1 MPSKKSVKQRN
12 NDRMK
17 NKEYSKSY
25 LEQKRKQEERD
36 NIYPFTRMILIRDV
50 FKSSDL
56 YKAIF
61 LFIAAQVIIIT
72 IAAGVQNE
80 NIAGAL
86 NLLALIIGVVLVITA
101 IRMINYRQSLDHT
114 RRRVSIATIVLTL
127 ISMYLL
133 LIGASWAYGELGI
146 EIAAQPNQSSID
158 TLSLQFPIAMIFT
171 IVIVSPIIE
180 ELVFREL
187 LPYATGPSYIS
198 FVIASLIFI
207 ALHAPFGLMGW
218 TSYGI
223 LAAGF
228 LFARLK
234 DNNVYTAI
242 IVHIIWNATS
252 VLL

>member
-1 MPSKKSVKQRN
+1 MASKRSLKQKN

-17 NKEYSKSY
+17 DREYSKSY
-25 LEQKRKQEERD
+25 LEQKRKREEIP
-36 NIYPFTRMILIRDV
+36 NTYPFTRMILIKDV
-50 FKSSDL
+50 FKSWDL
-56 YKAIF
+56 YRAVF
-61 LFIAAQVIIIT
+61 FFIATQVIIIT

-86 NLLALIIGVVLVITA
+86 NLLALVIGMVLTISA
-101 IRMINYRQSLDHT
+101 IRLINHRQVLDPS
-114 RRRVSIATIVLTL
+114 RRRVSITTIALTL
-127 ISMYLL
+127 IFMYLL
-133 LIGASWAYGELGI
+133 LIGASWAYTELGI
-146 EIAAQPNQSSID
+146 DIATQPNQSSVD
-158 TLSLQFPIAMIFT
+158 TLSAQFPIAMIFT

-187 LPYATGPSYIS
+187 LPYSIGPSYLS
-198 FVIASLIFI
+198 FIIASGIFI

-242 IVHIIWNATS
+242 IVHIIWNAAS